1 MDEILTLIMVN
12 SEAKRWQSGGYMV
25 YGIAKFQ
32 IKFFFFFCSDG
43 GGAVNN
49 TGDVSSSFG
58 DFMKNI
64 ATEIYR
70 NCKSEP

>member
-1 MDEILTLIMVN
+1 MTEWWL
-12 SEAKRWQSGGYMV
+12 
-25 YGIAKFQ
+25 YGLWNCKVSNQ
-32 IKFFFFFCSDG
+32 VFFFFFCSDG

>member
-1 MDEILTLIMVN
+1 
-12 SEAKRWQSGGYMV
+12 MV

-32 IKFFFFFCSDG
+32 IKVVGFFFFFFFFFFFCSDG

-49 TGDVSSSFG
+49 TEDVSSSFG

-70 NCKSEP
+70 NCKSKP

>member
-1 MDEILTLIMVN
+1 MTEWWL
-12 SEAKRWQSGGYMV
+12 
-25 YGIAKFQ
+25 YGLWNCKVSNQ
-32 IKFFFFFCSDG
+32 VFFFFCSDG